1 MKVRIKGT
9 IEVTDKALKDL
20 TDAMKFGWT
29 VTYKDNVVIE
39 KMWITKRDKKGA

>member
-20 TDAMKFGWT
+20 TDAIEFGWKI
-29 VTYKDNVVIE
+29 TYRDNVVID
-39 KMWITKRDKKGA
+39 KLWITKRDKKGA